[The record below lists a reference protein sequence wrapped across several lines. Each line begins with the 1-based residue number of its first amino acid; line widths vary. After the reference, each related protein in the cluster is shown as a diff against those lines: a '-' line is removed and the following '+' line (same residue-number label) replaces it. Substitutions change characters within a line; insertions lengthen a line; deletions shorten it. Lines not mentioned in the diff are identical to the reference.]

1 MSTVIT
7 TDGLSPADSVAF
19 WQDGMT
25 GSLGYRDIK
34 ATSDGPMR
42 GTAERSWMGRM
53 LLVRMKATGQEIN
66 RTRRH
71 VTKDGIDF
79 VQLAVMG
86 HGVGRIDQDGRQVEL
101 HPGDC
106 VLYETSRPFTW
117 SFDGDWDVSLYGFPG
132 ASIPVPQPRRA
143 QLTARRLDGHA
154 AVTGLTSRFLQD
166 VARNSDE
173 LPHDLAEDVTAT
185 ARDLVLTMLADQLG
199 EAAAN
204 GDPARR
210 TLMLRIKDYIQ
221 RHHRDAALGPTEVA
235 AAANISTR
243 YQHKLFTAESRT
255 VSLYL
260 RQVRLAGAREDLRDP
275 AKENRSIAAIAHGR
289 GFGDLSGFNRAF
301 RDTYGMTPREM
312 RAGEALTKRD

>member
-1 MSTVIT
+1 
-7 TDGLSPADSVAF
+7 
-19 WQDGMT
+19 
-25 GSLGYRDIK
+25 
-34 ATSDGPMR
+34 
-42 GTAERSWMGRM
+42 
-53 LLVRMKATGQEIN
+53 
-66 RTRRH
+66 
-71 VTKDGIDF
+71 
-79 VQLAVMG
+79 
-86 HGVGRIDQDGRQVEL
+86 
-101 HPGDC
+101 
-106 VLYETSRPFTW
+106 
-117 SFDGDWDVSLYGFPG
+117 
-132 ASIPVPQPRRA
+132 
-143 QLTARRLDGHA
+143 
-154 AVTGLTSRFLQD
+154 

-173 LPHDLAEDVTAT
+173 LPPDLAEDVTAT

-199 EAAAN
+199 GADAN

-243 YQHKLFTAESRT
+243 YLHKLFTAESQT

-275 AKENRSIAAIAHGR
+275 EIENRSIAAIAHGR